1 MIAID
6 TDVLLLAFAFH
17 RDARQS
23 SNNAFLQQAQ
33 AAGAATTVYNV
44 MELLGKLSFNLSP
57 EQLDAWQ
64 SWLIDA
70 YQLTVIW
77 PVKPDSPID
86 HLTFRQEFFI
96 RPFTRMKRFKMPF
109 MDALILDLAER
120 TPQVTELVTWNARHF
135 LGKSSLPVL
144 TPDEYLIEQE
154 TPS

>member
-1 MIAID
+1 
-6 TDVLLLAFAFH
+6 
-17 RDARQS
+17 
-23 SNNAFLQQAQ
+23 
-33 AAGAATTVYNV
+33 
-44 MELLGKLSFNLSP
+44 LSP

-77 PVKPDSPID
+77 PVKPDSSLD

-144 TPDEYLIEQE
+144 TPDEYLVEQE